1 MKNDDSVY
9 RDIHQDLID
18 SCRKKDIRA
27 QFRVYRLYYKNM
39 YNISLRIVN
48 NPGEAEDIMQDSFLS
63 AFENIESFSGQV
75 SFGAWLKRIVI
86 NRSLDFLRKKKI
98 ELTVIEESGEIA
110 DYQDDRED
118 DEQISMKVDRIYECI
133 KLLPDGYRVILS
145 LYLLEGYDHEEIG
158 DILGISA
165 STSRSQY
172 TRARQKLYSMLKN
185 KFSL

>member
-1 MKNDDSVY
+1 MKSDDSVY
-9 RDIHQDLID
+9 REIHQDLID
-18 SCRKKDIRA
+18 RCRKKDIRA
-27 QFRVYRLYYKNM
+27 QFQVYRLYYKNM

-48 NPGEAEDIMQDSFLS
+48 NQGEAEDIMQESFLS
-63 AFENIESFSGQV
+63 AFENLQNFSGQV

-98 ELTVIEESGEIA
+98 QFTEIEETGDIA
-110 DYQDDRED
+110 DHVQDDRD
-118 DEQISMKVDRIYECI
+118 DEDMNLKVGRIHECI
-133 KLLPDGYRVILS
+133 KLLPDGYRIILS

-172 TRARQKLYSMLKN
+172 ARARQKLYSMLKD